1 MPTAVKGVLEARRVL
16 AKVSPELYK
25 EMNGRITSG
34 LKEVQNLARAEVADS
49 VFALRNFTDTG
60 VVRESRTTR
69 ARAFPM
75 YNADLIRRGLTYSI
89 GKQKRTN
96 NGFTALYSMLNKSA
110 AGAIIETAGRLNPTG
125 DPDSQSNNPRA
136 GAYFINAITG
146 QFGRLEQTGKSRKT
160 EGRLMGD
167 AVVRRRAKLTYDIL
181 TSIDETIKTLQKEVD
196 AK

>member
-25 EMNGRITSG
+25 EMNVRVTAG
-34 LKEVQNLARAEVADS
+34 LKEIQNLARSEVPEV

-60 VVRESRTTR
+60 VERQSRTSR

-75 YNADLIRRGLTYSI
+75 YNAALVRKGLTYSI

-110 AGAIIETAGRLNPTG
+110 AGAIIETAGRLNPGG
-125 DPDSQSNNPRA
+125 DPASQSNNPGA
-136 GAYFINAITG
+136 GAYFINAIGG
-146 QFGRLEQTGKSRKT
+146 QFGDLQQTGKTRKT
-160 EGRLMGD
+160 QGRLMGD
-167 AVVRRRAKLTYDIL
+167 AVAQRKAKVTHEIL
-181 TSIDETIKTLQKEVD
+181 RSIDDTIKTLQRQVD